1 MEININNKIFL
12 GEYDENGKV
21 IIPLN
26 TNEDV
31 QYFQQWVSLKK
42 DIMLKRDYVR
52 SFDFKN
58 GYEKGTLCNCQPS
71 LSKNLDFV
79 ELIYDY
85 NSGHLELP
93 CS

>member
-1 MEININNKIFL
+1 MEININNKVFL
-12 GEYDENGKV
+12 GKYDENGKL

-26 TNEDV
+26 ENDDV

-42 DIMLKRDYVR
+42 DIMMKRDYVKD
-52 SFDFKN
+52 FDFTN
-58 GYEKGTLCNCQPS
+58 GYEKGILCNCQPI
-71 LSKNLDFV
+71 LSKNLDCV